1 MLMAPPIPGLRGPAP
16 VRTGRTFA
24 DILLGILAV
33 LALIAL
39 TVGIPAGLMMY
50 FGSPV
55 PHGLS
60 LKTFTSQLD
69 LASILKIL
77 SVVAWLAWVQ
87 LVWCVLV
94 EIRAAVRN
102 VGVPGRVPMS
112 GPTQSLANK
121 LVTAALLL
129 FSAAAALSPALPSV
143 GAAGAPMPAHSIS
156 VQAQLPGH
164 ATLASAQDLSLG
176 AGNHSASP
184 HGAGDL
190 AASSHRAAGHEKVYV
205 VKPPAGRYHESLWEI
220 AHNHL
225 GDGRRYHEIFELNKD
240 HVQPDGTKLTK
251 SSLIRPGWVLRM
263 PGDAHGPGIQTVAQH
278 LAQDQQAPRPGG
290 DDRPVREAHHQA
302 GHGGASQEG
311 VRQDGGAGGGTRFTS
326 HVTPQGHSQHVWP
339 AELAAASLLAA
350 GVLSALG
357 RQRRMRLWQRA
368 FGRRLA
374 SPDADAAL
382 AEQALRFGAN
392 DEATQLLD
400 TSLRYLSRSLAAS
413 RKAPPTV
420 FAAYLSDGEL
430 DLWIAPP
437 DENPPAPWTAS
448 DSGQVW
454 KLSAAAASALDPAG
468 ALAPYPGLVTLGT
481 SDTGRIMVDLEAS
494 HGLIA
499 MHGPAGG
506 VQAALA
512 AIAVELVTNC
522 WSDRMK
528 VTLVG
533 FGEGLE
539 AISPERAKVTP
550 SLDAALADL
559 EDRAEALSD
568 SLSAAGLDSV
578 LTGRSLGGDP
588 EAWAPHYLIIGVPPT
603 PEQAERLVALA
614 RVRQR
619 TGIGIVVAG
628 EVPGATWTWELTS
641 DGRLKAGILG
651 FDVAAQ
657 LLPPAQ
663 YAAVV
668 SLFTAVVAGGDPP
681 LTDPAKGAPPAAH
694 LVPTARFPVEV
705 SLLGP
710 VSVTA
715 PGPVDSDRL
724 AQCTE
729 IVAYLAAHP
738 GGVHPNVLSGA
749 IWPRGVPAEVRD
761 AALARVVTWLGS
773 GSAGQPNVV
782 ADSSGRLSLT
792 ADVRVDWQVFRG
804 LVARAASSG
813 DEEGCLARALELVH
827 GPVADGHAGPAGPG
841 LAGQYGWLAT
851 DDICYEVT
859 ALVADTA
866 HRLSVLLL
874 ESGDPAGAMNTARSG
889 LRLAF
894 DDEELWRDLLR
905 AAHATGREAVLRAA
919 VDEVSARTALDE
931 VMPRMAPGTEALINE
946 LLPSWRSSAA

>member
-1 MLMAPPIPGLRGPAP
+1 MAPPIPGLRKPAP
-16 VRTGRTFA
+16 VRTGRTSA
-24 DILLGILAV
+24 DIGLGILAV
-33 LALIAL
+33 AALIAL
-39 TVGIPAGLMMY
+39 TAGVPAGLIAY

-60 LKTFTSQLD
+60 LSTLTSQLD
-69 LASILKIL
+69 LASILKVL
-77 SVVAWLAWVQ
+77 SVVVWLAWIQ

-102 VGVPGRVPMS
+102 VGVPGRVPMA

-129 FSAAAALSPALPSV
+129 FSAAAALSPALPSHATGSPV
-143 GAAGAPMPAHSIS
+143 PAHSIS
-156 VQAQLPGH
+156 VQAQLPGQ
-164 ATLASAQDLSLG
+164 ATLTSAQDQGL
-176 AGNHSASP
+176 
-184 HGAGDL
+184 GAGDL
-190 AASSHRAAGHEKVYV
+190 AAGQHGASHLASSHRVADHEKIYV

-263 PGDAHGPGIQTVAQH
+263 PGDARGPGIQTVAQH
-278 LAQDQQAPRPGG
+278 LAHGNQAPRPGG
-290 DDRPVREAHHQA
+290 DDRPARDDHHQA
-302 GHGGASQEG
+302 GQVSASQGGASQEG
-311 VRQDGGAGGGTRFTS
+311 ISQGGGGGARFTS
-326 HVTPQGHSQHVWP
+326 HVASQGDFQHAWP

-374 SPDADAAL
+374 APDGDAAL
-382 AEQALRFGAN
+382 AEQALRLGAN

-400 TSLRYLSRSLAAS
+400 TSLRHLSRSLAAS

-437 DENPPAPWTAS
+437 DENPPAPWVAS

-454 KLSAAAASALDPAG
+454 KLSSAAASALDPGG

-481 SDTGRIMVDLEAS
+481 SDTGRIMVDLEAA

-499 MHGPAGG
+499 MHGPADG

-512 AIAVELVTNC
+512 AIAVELVTNR
-522 WSDRMK
+522 WSDRMR

-539 AISPERAKVTP
+539 AISPERARVTP
-550 SLDAALADL
+550 SLDAALTDL
-559 EDRAEALSD
+559 EDRAAALSD

-588 EAWAPHYLIIGVPPT
+588 EAWAPHYLIVGVPPT
-603 PEQAERLVALA
+603 PEEAERLVALA

-628 EVPGATWTWELTS
+628 QVQGATWTWELTS
-641 DGRLKAGILG
+641 EGRLKAGILG

-681 LTDPAKGAPPAAH
+681 LTDPASGAPPAAH
-694 LVPTARFPVEV
+694 LVPSARFPVEV

-715 PGPVDSDRL
+715 PGPVDADRL

-782 ADSSGRLSLT
+782 ADTSGRLSLS

-813 DEEGCLARALELVH
+813 DEEGCLTRALDLVR
-827 GPVADGHAGPAGPG
+827 GPVADGHGGAAVTG
-841 LAGQYGWLAT
+841 LADQYGWLAT
-851 DDICYEVT
+851 DDISYEVT
-859 ALVADTA
+859 ALVADCA

-874 ESGDPAGAMNTARSG
+874 EDDDPVAAMDAARSG

-905 AAHATGREAVLRAA
+905 AAHATGKEAVLRAA

-931 VMPRMAPGTEALINE
+931 VMPRMAPQTEALINE
-946 LLPSWRSSAA
+946 LLPSWRSSVA

>member
-1 MLMAPPIPGLRGPAP
+1 MLMAPPIPGLRKPAP
-16 VRTGRTFA
+16 VRTGRTSA
-24 DILLGILAV
+24 DIILGILAV

-39 TVGIPAGLMMY
+39 TVGIPAGLMAY

-55 PHGLS
+55 PRGLS
-60 LKTFTSQLD
+60 MSTLTSQLD
-69 LASILKIL
+69 LASILKVL
-77 SVVAWLAWVQ
+77 SVVVWLAWIQ
-87 LVWCVLV
+87 LIWCVLV

-102 VGVPGRVPMS
+102 VGVPSRVPMA

-129 FSAAAALSPALPSV
+129 FSAAAALSPALPSY
-143 GAAGAPMPAHSIS
+143 AAGPPVPAHSIS
-156 VQAQLPGH
+156 VQAQLPGQ
-164 ATLASAQDLSLG
+164 ATLTSAQDQSLG
-176 AGNHSASP
+176 DGNHTASP
-184 HGAGDL
+184 HGGSHL
-190 AASSHRAAGHEKVYV
+190 AASGHQVAGHEKVYI

-263 PGDAHGPGIQTVAQH
+263 PGDAHGPGIQTIAQH
-278 LAQDQQAPRPGG
+278 LAHDSQAPRPGG
-290 DDRPVREAHHQA
+290 DDRPVPQPRHQA

-311 VRQDGGAGGGTRFTS
+311 LRQGGGGGGARFTS
-326 HVTPQGHSQHVWP
+326 QVSAQGHFQHAWP

-374 SPDADAAL
+374 APDGEAAL
-382 AEQALRFGAN
+382 AEQALRLGAN

-400 TSLRYLSRSLAAS
+400 TSLRHLSRSLAAS

-454 KLSAAAASALDPAG
+454 KLPSAAASALDPAG

-499 MHGPAGG
+499 VHGPADG
-506 VQAALA
+506 VRAALA
-512 AIAVELVTNC
+512 AIAVELVTNR
-522 WSDRMK
+522 WSDRMR

-533 FGEGLE
+533 FGDGLE
-539 AISPERAKVTP
+539 AISPERATVTP
-550 SLDAALADL
+550 SLEAALADL

-588 EAWAPHYLIIGVPPT
+588 EAWAPHYLIVGDPPT

-628 EVPGATWTWELTS
+628 EVPGATWTWELS
-641 DGRLKAGILG
+641 SEGRLKAGILG

-668 SLFTAVVAGGDPP
+668 SLFTAVVGGGDPP
-681 LTDPAKGAPPAAH
+681 VTDPASGAPPAAH
-694 LVPTARFPVEV
+694 LVPSARFPVEV

-715 PGPVDSDRL
+715 PGPVDPGRL

-761 AALARVVTWLGS
+761 AALARVVTWLGT
-773 GSAGQPNVV
+773 GSAGQPNVL
-782 ADSSGRLSLT
+782 ADSTGRLSLSS
-792 ADVRVDWQVFRG
+792 DVRVDWQVFRG

-813 DEEGCLARALELVH
+813 DEQGCLARALDLVR
-827 GPVADGHAGPAGPG
+827 GPVAGGHGGAAVPGPAD
-841 LAGQYGWLAT
+841 QYGWLAT
-851 DDICYEVT
+851 DDISYEVT
-859 ALVADTA
+859 ALVADSA
-866 HRLSVLLL
+866 HRLAVLLR
-874 ESGDPAGAMNTARSG
+874 ESGDPAGAMDAARSG

-905 AAHATGREAVLRAA
+905 AAHATGREAVLRAV

-931 VMPRMAPGTEALINE
+931 VMPRMAPQTEALIDE
-946 LLPSWRSSAA
+946 LLPSWRSSVA

>member
-1 MLMAPPIPGLRGPAP
+1 MLMAPPIPGLRKPAP

-24 DILLGILAV
+24 DVLLGILAV
-33 LALIAL
+33 IALIAL
-39 TVGIPAGLMMY
+39 TAGIPVGLIAY

-60 LKTFTSQLD
+60 MSTLTSQLD
-69 LASILKIL
+69 LATILRIL
-77 SVVAWLAWVQ
+77 SVVVWLAWIQ

-102 VGVPGRVPMS
+102 VGVPSRVPMA
-112 GPTQSLANK
+112 GPAQSLANK

-129 FSAAAALSPALPSV
+129 FSAAAALSPALPSH
-143 GAAGAPMPAHSIS
+143 AAGPSGPAHSIS
-156 VQAQLPGH
+156 VQAQLPGQG
-164 ATLASAQDLSLG
+164 TLTWAQDQGLG
-176 AGNHSASP
+176 PGDHAASP
-184 HGAGDL
+184 HGASSL
-190 AASSHRAAGHEKVYV
+190 AASSHRVADHEKVYV

-278 LAQDQQAPRPGG
+278 LAHDNQAPRPGG
-290 DDRPVREAHHQA
+290 DGRPAQEARHQI

-311 VRQDGGAGGGTRFTS
+311 IRQGGSGGGARVTS
-326 HVTPQGHSQHVWP
+326 QVTLQGHSQHAWP

-374 SPDADAAL
+374 APDGDAAL
-382 AEQALRFGAN
+382 AEQALRLGAN

-420 FAAYLSDGEL
+420 FAAYLSGGEL
-430 DLWIAPP
+430 DLWVAPP
-437 DENPPAPWTAS
+437 DENPPPPWTAS

-454 KLSAAAASALDPAG
+454 RLPASAASALDPAG

-481 SDTGRIMVDLEAS
+481 SDTGRIMVDLEAA

-499 MHGPAGG
+499 MRGPADG

-512 AIAVELVTNC
+512 AIAVELVTNR
-522 WSDRMK
+522 WSDRMR

-533 FGEGLE
+533 FGDGLE
-539 AISPERAKVTP
+539 AIAPERAKVTP

-588 EAWAPHYLIIGVPPT
+588 EAWAPHYLIVGDPPA
-603 PEQAERLVALA
+603 PEQAERLAALA
-614 RVRQR
+614 RVKQR

-641 DGRLKAGILG
+641 EGRLKAGILG

-681 LTDPAKGAPPAAH
+681 LTDPARGAPPAAH
-694 LVPTARFPVEV
+694 LVRSARFPVEV

-715 PGPVDSDRL
+715 PGPVDADRL

-749 IWPRGVPAEVRD
+749 IWPRGAPAEVRD
-761 AALARVVTWLGS
+761 AALARVVTWLGT

-782 ADSSGRLSLT
+782 TDSSGRLSLST
-792 ADVRVDWQVFRG
+792 DVRVDWQVFRG
-804 LVARAASSG
+804 LAARAASSG
-813 DEEGCLARALELVH
+813 DEEGCLARALDLVR
-827 GPVADGHAGPAGPG
+827 GPVAGGHGGTAVTG
-841 LAGQYGWLAT
+841 LADQYGWLAT
-851 DDICYEVT
+851 DDISYEVT

-866 HRLSVLLL
+866 HRLSVLLR
-874 ESGDPAGAMNTARSG
+874 ESGDPDLAMDAARSG

-931 VMPRMAPGTEALINE
+931 VMPRMAPQTEALINE
-946 LLPSWRSSAA
+946 LLPSWRSSVA